1 VKDDRI
7 WCGYFIIVYSRQSRL
22 SSERYK
28 IVDFLKNAVC
38 YLNNRRYKIDEYLK
52 KFLYYLNSGRYKK
65 KLIEYLW
72 EKKVNRIFLG
82 IVADKIFLQIRKA
95 RTKKLIG

>member
-7 WCGYFIIVYSRQSRL
+7 WCGYFIIVYNRPFRYL

-38 YLNNRRYKIDEYLK
+38 YLNSRHYKIEEFLK
-52 KFLYYLNSGRYKK
+52 NVLYYLNSGRYKK
-65 KLIEYLW
+65 K
-72 EKKVNRIFLG
+72 VNRIFVG
-82 IVADKIFLQIRKA
+82 K
-95 RTKKLIG
+95 KKLIGYFWGSSGQKYFYKFVRRVRKN